1 MIDGNQEAR
10 SSGRHSAFW
19 LELSG
24 KCHRGRV
31 SVPGL
36 QAQVGLDMYL
46 LGKGRA
52 KEAGNYRV
60 GVGSSC
66 MRKEKQGA

>member
-1 MIDGNQEAR
+1 MPFGWSRQE
-10 SSGRHSAFW
+10 SVTG
-19 LELSG
+19 EG
-24 KCHRGRV
+24 V